1 MNVNIDHG
9 FRFITHK
16 TGRIQCISSCHP
28 PSTLTGRKILPRT
41 WHSKASTWRVDF
53 IAVLCENRALLQK
66 IIDLFEVLIVQCYV
80 SWLNLSSKLDH
91 DFFIIIYFKANFF
104 RYFGELLLRAPF
116 WSCQVIYIIRI
127 GIGHTK
133 VYYSDPLAAMLYN
146 VEASP
151 LRCFILSVYWN
162 ILLFRVV
169 TFLGR

>member
-127 GIGHTK
+127 GIGMILRYTIQIHWQLC
-133 VYYSDPLAAMLYN
+133 SIMLRP
-146 VEASP
+146 VHCVA
-151 LRCFILSVYWN
+151 LSSVCTETSCY
-162 ILLFRVV
+162 
-169 TFLGR
+169 LGW